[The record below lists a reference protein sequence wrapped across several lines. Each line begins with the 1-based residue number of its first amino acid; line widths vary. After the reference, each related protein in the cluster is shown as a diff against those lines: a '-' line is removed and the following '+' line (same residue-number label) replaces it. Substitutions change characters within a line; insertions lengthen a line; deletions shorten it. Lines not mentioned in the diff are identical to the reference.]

1 MQLLSRDKYEDRL
14 RTRAAFH
21 VSDTECLFG
30 SLTGISHRTRHVHL
44 PPRAVFQR
52 PLATVPSIH
61 WPSSRTR
68 YCPFFV
74 SQSTSSTLR
83 PSATEQQGPLRLARL
98 SNHCLKG
105 EFAYFPSRSRVRAK
119 PGKNDNDNAIEK
131 KNAANASKPLFRHMH
146 HPIFDAPAL
155 RRTDFW
161 STCARN
167 RVGPRSS
174 SVPSSN
180 FAWVFCGVETMSAFT
195 PIAGIRYGERRVR

>member
-30 SLTGISHRTRHVHL
+30 SFDGHFASDAPCPLTPKSGI
-44 PPRAVFQR
+44 P
-52 PLATVPSIH
+52 ATIGDRSSIH

-74 SQSTSSTLR
+74 SQSTSSTLW

-105 EFAYFPSRSRVRAK
+105 EFAYFPSRSRVRANT
-119 PGKNDNDNAIEK
+119 GKNGNDNAIEK
-131 KNAANASKPLFRHMH
+131 KMPRTRRNFCSVICIIRYLMH
-146 HPIFDAPAL
+146 RRSAGQIF
-155 RRTDFW
+155 
-161 STCARN
+161 
-167 RVGPRSS
+167 GPRAHEIELDQG
-174 SVPSSN
+174 P
-180 FAWVFCGVETMSAFT
+180 A
-195 PIAGIRYGERRVR
+195 

>member
-131 KNAANASKPLFRHMH
+131 KMPRTRRNLCSVICIIRYLMH
-146 HPIFDAPAL
+146 RRSAGQIF
-155 RRTDFW
+155 
-161 STCARN
+161 
-167 RVGPRSS
+167 GPRAHEIELDQGPAKFRPVISL
-174 SVPSSN
+174 
-180 FAWVFCGVETMSAFT
+180 GYSAVSKRCLLS
-195 PIAGIRYGERRVR
+195 PQ

>member
-30 SLTGISHRTRHVHL
+30 SFDGHFASDAPCPLTPKSGI
-44 PPRAVFQR
+44 P
-52 PLATVPSIH
+52 ATIGDRSSIH

-105 EFAYFPSRSRVRAK
+105 EFAYFPSRSRVRANT
-119 PGKNDNDNAIEK
+119 GKNDNDNAIEK

-167 RVGPRSS
+167 RVGPR
-174 SVPSSN
+174 
-180 FAWVFCGVETMSAFT
+180 
-195 PIAGIRYGERRVR
+195 